1 MHKIT
6 LTKKKNGLL
15 YSLMTCFLESKTG
28 KPVHKSIIYKIQRGQ
43 NR

>member
-6 LTKKKNGLL
+6 LTKKKNSLL
-15 YSLMTCFLESKTG
+15 YSLMTCCLESKTG
-28 KPVHKSIIYKIQRGQ
+28 KPVHKSIKYEIQRGQ